1 MCVSI
6 RSGCVQNESMSFRQL
21 SVCVC
26 VCVRACACV
35 CACVCVHV
43 LYSQPLCVAATS
55 LCRYYD
61 DSTRLSVSLQSDLL
75 RGVELLSFP
84 GTGTG
89 EGRGIEKE
97 VPCSPVSTWLAHT
110 ACCNERRSLL
120 HLYPRRCT
128 NIYHLVVV
136 LCSHCTQSVC
146 PVSTVY
152 NGCTEVL
159 HAVHILSVQHLW
171 DCHMTPT

>member
-1 MCVSI
+1 MCVCA
-6 RSGCVQNESMSFRQL
+6 CVRVH
-21 SVCVC
+21 VCVC
-26 VCVRACACV
+26 M
-35 CACVCVHV
+35 CVCVHV

-55 LCRYYD
+55 LCRYYV
-61 DSTRLSVSLQSDLL
+61 DSTRLSVSLQSELL
-75 RGVELLSFP
+75 RRVELLSFP
-84 GTGTG
+84 GRGTW
-89 EGRGIEKE
+89 EERGIQKE
-97 VPCSPVSTWLAHT
+97 VPCSPVSTWPAHT

-146 PVSTVY
+146 PVSMPVY

-171 DCHMTPT
+171 DCHMTPKLS